1 MGKSYIVNGHK
12 LYIETFG
19 KTDSEPILYFHGKPG
34 IGVIDLTE
42 FQKEMLEKQFF
53 IIVLQRILFDAI
65 ICRIRKIKTSHF

>member
-53 IIVLQRILFDAI
+53 IIAPEQYGVWR
-65 ICRIRKIKTSHF
+65 SE